1 MKKSITALVSASI
14 IAGSFIASIQVTSP
28 KTVLATKKKKSIS
41 SKTLLSRA
49 KKLKYGMSLT
59 QVKRIMKVKPT
70 ETEEDQGFINLTYGK
85 DTVILGFNEHK
96 KLTSAPVGAPQIAK
110 QGEKVSKEKYKRMEK
125 KN

>member
-1 MKKSITALVSASI
+1 MKKSITVLVSASI

-70 ETEEDQGFINLTYGK
+70 EMEEDQGFIN
-85 DTVILGFNEHK
+85 
-96 KLTSAPVGAPQIAK
+96 P
-110 QGEKVSKEKYKRMEK
+110 
-125 KN
+125 

>member
-49 KKLKYGMSLT
+49 KKLNIVCL
-59 QVKRIMKVKPT
+59 
-70 ETEEDQGFINLTYGK
+70 
-85 DTVILGFNEHK
+85 
-96 KLTSAPVGAPQIAK
+96 
-110 QGEKVSKEKYKRMEK
+110 
-125 KN
+125 